1 VRTLLTFRLDLR
13 LARRPLV
20 AFIGV
25 LALTSCLNLNVE
37 GPSIPSG
44 QPSDPATETFSPSL
58 GVDLS
63 KMQRT
68 PSGVYYKDGPL
79 GSGATLN
86 GLGTI
91 VISFIG
97 YLKTGAVIQQGTNVQ
112 IILGNEIR
120 GLQEGMQGMH
130 EGGERLLVIP
140 SALGFG
146 ASGSGPVAPNST
158 LVYDVIL
165 KIIP

>member
-1 VRTLLTFRLDLR
+1 VRTLLKSCLHIRF
-13 LARRPLV
+13 ARH
-20 AFIGV
+20 AFAACIG
-25 LALTSCLNLNVE
+25 LLTLTSCLNLDVP
-37 GPSIPSG
+37 GPSVPSD
-44 QPSDPATETFSPSL
+44 QPSDPAKETFDAAL
-58 GVDLS
+58 GIDLS

-86 GLGTI
+86 GVGTI
-91 VISFIG
+91 VLSFVG
-97 YLKTGAVIQQGTNVQ
+97 YLKTGAVFQQGTNVQ
-112 IILGNEIR
+112 VILGNEIR

-146 ASGSGPVAPNST
+146 SIGAGPVAPNTT

>member
-1 VRTLLTFRLDLR
+1 
-13 LARRPLV
+13 LARRSLV
-20 AFIGV
+20 ALFGL
-25 LALTSCLNLNVE
+25 LASTSCLNLNVD
-37 GPSIPSG
+37 GPSNAIG

-58 GVDLS
+58 GVDIS

-79 GSGATLN
+79 GTGATLN
-86 GLGTI
+86 GSGT
-91 VISFIG
+91 VVLSFIA
-97 YLKTGAVIQQGTNVQ
+97 YLKTGAVIQQGANVQ
-112 IILGNEIR
+112 VFLANEIR
-120 GLQEGMQGMH
+120 GLQDGMQGMH

-146 ASGSGPVAPNST
+146 STGAGPVAPNST

-165 KIIP
+165 KLIP